1 VRLAWAF
8 FARDAAIALSYRVA
22 FLAQLLGNF
31 LLVGILYYVSRT
43 VGLEKLPT
51 LAEYGGNFMAFVL
64 IGVAL
69 TDCVLVSLVSFA
81 QQVRESQTT
90 GTLEATLISPV
101 ALPVILIYSSLW
113 NYFLSAIRFLMYLG
127 AGAALGGLHLRTL
140 NGPATFVIF
149 VLTALCF
156 LGIGIL
162 WAGIVLLV
170 KRGEA
175 IMGVLSIL
183 VMLVSGMLFP
193 VKLLPA
199 WLRSISE
206 FIPLTAALDGM
217 RRAVLNGSS
226 IAELSPILVRLCI
239 FAVVLLTAGMAG
251 FNYAVKLG
259 RQQGS
264 LTQY

>member
-1 VRLAWAF
+1 MRLAWAF
-8 FARDAAIALSYRVA
+8 FSRDAAIALSYRVA
-22 FLAQLLGNF
+22 FVVQLMGNL
-31 LLVGILYYVSRT
+31 LLVGILYYTSQS
-43 VGLEKLPT
+43 VGLEKLPA
-51 LAEYGGNFMAFVL
+51 LAEYGGNFMAFLL

-69 TDCVLVSLVSFA
+69 TDCVLVSLVGFA

-101 ALPVILIYSSLW
+101 GLPVILIYSSLW
-113 NYFLSAIRFLMYLG
+113 NYFLSAIRFLLYLG
-127 AGAALGGLHLRTL
+127 AGAVLGRVNLHTMNVPAAL
-140 NGPATFVIF
+140 AIF
-149 VLTALCF
+149 ILTVLCF

-162 WAGIVLLV
+162 WAGIVLIV

-193 VKLLPA
+193 VKLLPG
-199 WLRSISE
+199 WVQYISDL
-206 FIPLTAALDGM
+206 IPLTAALQGM
-217 RRAVLNGSS
+217 RLAVLKGSS
-226 IAELSPILVRLCI
+226 LTDLTPILVRLSI
-239 FAVVLLTAGMAG
+239 FAVLLLAVGLGG
-251 FNYAVKLG
+251 FNFAVKLG